1 MHKPVR
7 WQIFHPIFCQQ
18 SQYQGQRITIHY
30 AHQIHETGIA
40 HESRVGM
47 EKSETWNAQQ
57 YEYHQ
62 GIDDLKE
69 ILKQVNGMMEYRI
82 SQ

>member
-1 MHKPVR
+1 
-7 WQIFHPIFCQQ
+7 
-18 SQYQGQRITIHY
+18 
-30 AHQIHETGIA
+30 
-40 HESRVGM
+40 M

-57 YEYHQ
+57 HEYHQ